1 MRIYKLLT
9 NQIGDSHM
17 KLRNLVKQAAR
28 ASGSPSILGLVVALS
43 MQIFSGSAHSQTS
56 YPNRP
61 VTLVVPVPPGGILDT
76 VARMV
81 MPSMAQTLGQPV
93 VIDNKAG
100 ASGNIAAS
108 FVAKS
113 APDGYNL
120 LVGYSMFHVGNPSMF
135 ANLSWD
141 PLRDFAPVGM
151 LVVSP
156 HVMAVHPSV
165 PAKSLREFVDLARA
179 NPGKLNYA
187 TSGNG
192 SVPHVGVELFKQQN
206 NLFITHIPYRG
217 AGPAM
222 LDVVAGNVQMTVAT
236 PPSLAGFVQSGKM
249 RPLAVAASKRIP
261 LMPDVPT
268 AAEAGFPGFELEA
281 WVALFAPMGT
291 PPAALQKLT
300 EAVKIAMESPNVR
313 KSAETAGVE
322 IRYMTPAQL
331 DSVVRK
337 DIQYWSKVIKT
348 ANIRAD

>member
-1 MRIYKLLT
+1 MQSRQASARTGRAGAMASKLAMV
-9 NQIGDSHM
+9 I
-17 KLRNLVKQAAR
+17 
-28 ASGSPSILGLVVALS
+28 ALS
-43 MQIFSGSAHSQTS
+43 LQLLPGAAQSQTN

-61 VTLVVPVPPGGILDT
+61 VTLVVPVPPGGILDA

-81 MPSMAQTLGQPV
+81 VPSMVQTLGQPF

-100 ASGNIAAS
+100 AGGNIAATY
-108 FVAKS
+108 VAKS

-120 LVGYSMFHVGNPSMF
+120 LVGYSMFHVGNPSIYP
-135 ANLSWD
+135 NLSWD
-141 PLRDFAPVGM
+141 PLRDFTPVGM

-165 PAKSLREFVDLARA
+165 PAKNLREFVDLARA

-249 RPLAVAASKRIP
+249 RPLAVAASKRLA

-291 PPAALQKLT
+291 PPAVVQKLT
-300 EAVKIAMESPNVR
+300 EAVKLTMESPSVR

-322 IRYMTPAQL
+322 IRYMPPAQL
-331 DSVVRK
+331 DALVRK

>member
-1 MRIYKLLT
+1 MTFR
-9 NQIGDSHM
+9 
-17 KLRNLVKQAAR
+17 
-28 ASGSPSILGLVVALS
+28 SILIAIGLALGGGAALAQAS
-43 MQIFSGSAHSQTS
+43 F
-56 YPNRP
+56 PNRP
-61 VTLVVPVPPGGILDT
+61 VTLVVPVPPGGILDS
-76 VARMV
+76 VSRMII
-81 MPSMAQTLGQPV
+81 PSMAQSLGQPV
-93 VIDNKAG
+93 VIDNRAG
-100 ASGNIAAS
+100 AGGNIAAS
-108 FVAKS
+108 YVAKA
-113 APDGYNL
+113 APDGHSL
-120 LVGYSMFHVGNPSMF
+120 LVGYSMFHVGNPSMY

-141 PLRDFAPVGM
+141 PVRDFAPIAM

-156 HVMAVHPSV
+156 HVLAVHPSV
-165 PAKSLREFVDLARA
+165 PAKTLRELVDLARA

-192 SVPHVGVELFKQQN
+192 SVPHIGVELFKQQN

-236 PPSLAGFVQSGKM
+236 PPSLGGFVQSGKM
-249 RPLAVAASKRIP
+249 RALAVAAGKRLA

-291 PPAALQKLT
+291 PAAIVQRLS
-300 EAVKIAMESPNVR
+300 EAAKVALESPAVR

-322 IRYMTPAQL
+322 IRFMPPAQL
-331 DSVVRK
+331 DAVVRK

>member
-1 MRIYKLLT
+1 MTFR
-9 NQIGDSHM
+9 
-17 KLRNLVKQAAR
+17 
-28 ASGSPSILGLVVALS
+28 SILMALGLALGGGAALAQAS
-43 MQIFSGSAHSQTS
+43 F
-56 YPNRP
+56 PNRP
-61 VTLVVPVPPGGILDT
+61 VTLVVPVPPGGILDS
-76 VARMV
+76 VSRMII
-81 MPSMAQTLGQPV
+81 PSMAQTLGQPV
-93 VIDNKAG
+93 VIDNRAG
-100 ASGNIAAS
+100 AGGNIAAS
-108 FVAKS
+108 YVAK
-113 APDGYNL
+113 AVPDGHSL
-120 LVGYSMFHVGNPSMF
+120 LVGYSMFHVGNPSMY

-141 PLRDFAPVGM
+141 PVRDFAPIAM

-156 HVMAVHPSV
+156 HVLAVHPSV
-165 PAKSLREFVDLARA
+165 PAKTLRELVDLARA

-192 SVPHVGVELFKQQN
+192 SVPHIGVELFKQQN

-236 PPSLAGFVQSGKM
+236 PPSLGGFVQSGKM
-249 RPLAVAASKRIP
+249 RALAVAAGKRLA

-291 PPAALQKLT
+291 PAATVQKLS
-300 EAVKIAMESPNVR
+300 EAAKVALESPAVR

-322 IRYMTPAQL
+322 IRFMPPAQL
-331 DSVVRK
+331 DAVVRK

>member
-1 MRIYKLLT
+1 M
-9 NQIGDSHM
+9 Q
-17 KLRNLVKQAAR
+17 LRKFVTSASKAAGF
-28 ASGSPSILGLVVALS
+28 SSTLGLVMALS
-43 MQIFSGSAHSQTS
+43 LQFVPGVAHSQTS
-56 YPNRP
+56 FPSRP
-61 VTLVVPVPPGGILDT
+61 VNLIVPVPPGGILDT

-81 MPSMAQTLGQPV
+81 VPPMTQTLGQPV

-113 APDGYNL
+113 APDGHNL

-135 ANLSWD
+135 PNLTWD
-141 PLRDFAPVGM
+141 PLRDFTPVGM

-165 PAKSLREFVDLARA
+165 PAKTLREFVDLARA

-206 NLFITHIPYRG
+206 NVFITHIPYRG

-236 PPSLAGFVQSGKM
+236 PPSLVSFVQSGKM

-291 PPAALQKLT
+291 PPATVQKLT
-300 EAVKIAMESPNVR
+300 EAVKLAMESPSVR
-313 KSAETAGVE
+313 KSAEAAGVE
-322 IRYMTPAQL
+322 IRYMPPAQL

>member
-1 MRIYKLLT
+1 
-9 NQIGDSHM
+9 M
-17 KLRNLVKQAAR
+17 KITWTALAF
-28 ASGSPSILGLVVALS
+28 GVALCA
-43 MQIFSGSAHSQTS
+43 GSALSQTN
-56 YPNRP
+56 YPARP

-81 MPSMAQTLGQPV
+81 IPSMTQSLGQPI

-100 ASGNIAAS
+100 AGGNIAAS

-113 APDGYNL
+113 APDGYSL
-120 LVGYSMFHVGNPSMF
+120 LVGYSMFHVGNPSMY

-141 PLRDFAPVGM
+141 PLRDFTPIGM

-156 HVMAVHPSV
+156 HVLAVHPSV
-165 PAKSLREFVDLARA
+165 PAKTLRELVNLARA

-206 NLFITHIPYRG
+206 GLFITHIPYRG

-236 PPSLAGFVQSGKM
+236 PPSLAGFVQSGKL
-249 RPLAVAASKRIP
+249 RALAVASNKRLA

-291 PPAALQKLT
+291 PPATVQKLT
-300 EAVKIAMESPNVR
+300 DAVKVAMESVAVR

-322 IRYMTPAQL
+322 IRYMPPAQL
-331 DSVVRK
+331 DAVVRK
-337 DIQYWSKVIKT
+337 DIQYWSNVIKT
-348 ANIRAD
+348 SNIRAD

>member
-1 MRIYKLLT
+1 MAGKKFVAQAGTLGGVASKLGIVL
-9 NQIGDSHM
+9 
-17 KLRNLVKQAAR
+17 A
-28 ASGSPSILGLVVALS
+28 LGLQL
-43 MQIFSGSAHSQTS
+43 FSGSAQSQTN

-61 VTLVVPVPPGGILDT
+61 VTMVVPVPPGGILDT

-100 ASGNIAAS
+100 AGGNIAAS

-120 LVGYSMFHVGNPSMF
+120 LVGYSMFHVGNPSMYP
-135 ANLSWD
+135 NLSWD
-141 PLRDFAPVGM
+141 PLRDFTPIGM

-156 HVMAVHPSV
+156 HVLAVHPSV
-165 PAKSLREFVDLARA
+165 PAKNLRELVDLARA

-206 NLFITHIPYRG
+206 NIFITHIPYRG

-249 RPLAVAASKRIP
+249 RPLAVAASKRLA

-291 PPAALQKLT
+291 PPAAVQKLT
-300 EAVKIAMESPNVR
+300 EAVKLAMESPGVR

-322 IRYMTPAQL
+322 IRYMTPTQL
-331 DSVVRK
+331 DGVVRK
-337 DIQYWSKVIKT
+337 DIQYWSNVIKT

>member
-1 MRIYKLLT
+1 MTFR
-9 NQIGDSHM
+9 
-17 KLRNLVKQAAR
+17 
-28 ASGSPSILGLVVALS
+28 SILMALGLALGGGAALAQAS
-43 MQIFSGSAHSQTS
+43 F
-56 YPNRP
+56 PNRP
-61 VTLVVPVPPGGILDT
+61 VTLVVPVPPGGILDS
-76 VARMV
+76 VSRMII
-81 MPSMAQTLGQPV
+81 PSMAQTLGQPV
-93 VIDNKAG
+93 VIDNRAG
-100 ASGNIAAS
+100 AGGNIAAS
-108 FVAKS
+108 YVAKA
-113 APDGYNL
+113 APDGHSL
-120 LVGYSMFHVGNPSMF
+120 LVGYSMFHVGNPSMY

-141 PLRDFAPVGM
+141 PVRDFAPIAM

-156 HVMAVHPSV
+156 HVLAVHPSV
-165 PAKSLREFVDLARA
+165 PAKTLRELVDLARA

-192 SVPHVGVELFKQQN
+192 SVPHIGVELFKQQN

-236 PPSLAGFVQSGKM
+236 PPSLGGFVQSGKM
-249 RPLAVAASKRIP
+249 RALAVAAGKRLA

-291 PPAALQKLT
+291 PAATVQKLS
-300 EAVKIAMESPNVR
+300 EAAKVALESPAVR

-322 IRYMTPAQL
+322 IRFMPPAQL
-331 DSVVRK
+331 DAVVRK

>member
-1 MRIYKLLT
+1 MHRRKFVTHAGKVGGI
-9 NQIGDSHM
+9 
-17 KLRNLVKQAAR
+17 
-28 ASGSPSILGLVVALS
+28 PSTLGIVLALS
-43 MQIFSGSAHSQTS
+43 LQLLSGSAQSQTS
-56 YPNRP
+56 FPTRP

-81 MPSMAQTLGQPV
+81 TPSMAQTLGQPV

-100 ASGNIAAS
+100 AGGNIGAS

-120 LVGYSMFHVGNPSMF
+120 LVGYSMFHVGNPSMYP
-135 ANLSWD
+135 NLSWD
-141 PLRDFAPVGM
+141 PLRDFTPIGM

-156 HVMAVHPSV
+156 HVLAVHPSV
-165 PAKSLREFVDLARA
+165 PAKNLREFVDLARA

-206 NLFITHIPYRG
+206 NIFITHIPYRG

-236 PPSLAGFVQSGKM
+236 PPSLAGFVQTGKM
-249 RPLAVAASKRIP
+249 RPLAVAANKRLA

-291 PPAALQKLT
+291 PPAAVQKLT
-300 EAVKIAMESPNVR
+300 EAVKLAMESPSVR

-322 IRYMTPAQL
+322 IRYMPPAQL
-331 DSVVRK
+331 DALVRK
-337 DIQYWSKVIKT
+337 DIQYWSNVIKT

>member
-1 MRIYKLLT
+1 MQSKQSSARTGRAGAMASKLAMV
-9 NQIGDSHM
+9 I
-17 KLRNLVKQAAR
+17 
-28 ASGSPSILGLVVALS
+28 ALS
-43 MQIFSGSAHSQTS
+43 LQLLPGTAQSQTN

-61 VTLVVPVPPGGILDT
+61 VTLVVPVPPGGILDA

-81 MPSMAQTLGQPV
+81 VPSMVQTLGQPF

-100 ASGNIAAS
+100 AGGNIAATY
-108 FVAKS
+108 VAKS

-120 LVGYSMFHVGNPSMF
+120 LVGYSMFHVGNPSIYP
-135 ANLSWD
+135 NLSWD
-141 PLRDFAPVGM
+141 PLRDFTPVGM

-165 PAKSLREFVDLARA
+165 PAKNLREFVDLARA

-206 NLFITHIPYRG
+206 TLFITHIPYRG

-249 RPLAVAASKRIP
+249 RPLAVAASKRLA

-291 PPAALQKLT
+291 PPAVVQKLT
-300 EAVKIAMESPNVR
+300 EAVKLTMESPSVR

-322 IRYMTPAQL
+322 IRYMPPAQL
-331 DSVVRK
+331 DALVRK

>member
-1 MRIYKLLT
+1 MASKEFVT
-9 NQIGDSHM
+9 NAGKGSG
-17 KLRNLVKQAAR
+17 V
-28 ASGSPSILGLVVALS
+28 ASTLGIVLALS
-43 MQIFSGSAHSQTS
+43 LQLFSGAAQSQTS

-61 VTLVVPVPPGGILDT
+61 VTMVVPVPPGGILDT

-100 ASGNIAAS
+100 AGGNIAAS

-120 LVGYSMFHVGNPSMF
+120 LVGYSMFHVGNPSMYP
-135 ANLSWD
+135 NLSWD
-141 PLRDFAPVGM
+141 PLRDFTPIGM

-156 HVMAVHPSV
+156 HVLAVHPSV
-165 PAKSLREFVDLARA
+165 PAKNLRELVDLARA

-206 NLFITHIPYRG
+206 NIFITHIPYRG

-249 RPLAVAASKRIP
+249 RPLAVAASKRLA

-291 PPAALQKLT
+291 PPAAVQKLT
-300 EAVKIAMESPNVR
+300 EAVKLAMESPGVR

-322 IRYMTPAQL
+322 IRYMTPTQL
-331 DSVVRK
+331 DGVVRK
-337 DIQYWSKVIKT
+337 DIQYWSNVIKT

>member
-1 MRIYKLLT
+1 MQSKQSSARTGRAGAMASKLAMV
-9 NQIGDSHM
+9 I
-17 KLRNLVKQAAR
+17 
-28 ASGSPSILGLVVALS
+28 ALS
-43 MQIFSGSAHSQTS
+43 LQLLPGAAQSQTN

-61 VTLVVPVPPGGILDT
+61 VTLVVPVPPGGILDA

-81 MPSMAQTLGQPV
+81 VPSMVQTLGQPF

-100 ASGNIAAS
+100 AGGNIAATY
-108 FVAKS
+108 VAKS

-120 LVGYSMFHVGNPSMF
+120 LVGYSMFHVGNPSIYP
-135 ANLSWD
+135 NLSWD
-141 PLRDFAPVGM
+141 PLRDFTPVGM

-165 PAKSLREFVDLARA
+165 PAKNLREFVDLARA

-249 RPLAVAASKRIP
+249 RPLAVAASKRLA

-291 PPAALQKLT
+291 PPAVVQKLT
-300 EAVKIAMESPNVR
+300 EAVKLTMESPSVR

-322 IRYMTPAQL
+322 IRYMPPAQL
-331 DSVVRK
+331 DALVRK

>member
-1 MRIYKLLT
+1 
-9 NQIGDSHM
+9 M
-17 KLRNLVKQAAR
+17 KITWTALA
-28 ASGSPSILGLVVALS
+28 LGVALCA
-43 MQIFSGSAHSQTS
+43 GSALSQTS
-56 YPNRP
+56 YPARP

-81 MPSMAQTLGQPV
+81 IPSMTQTLGQPIV
-93 VIDNKAG
+93 VDNKAG
-100 ASGNIAAS
+100 AGGNIAAS

-120 LVGYSMFHVGNPSMF
+120 LVGYSMFHVGNPSMY

-141 PLRDFAPVGM
+141 PLRDFTPIGM

-156 HVMAVHPSV
+156 HVLAVHPSV
-165 PAKSLREFVDLARA
+165 PAKNLRELVNLARA

-206 NLFITHIPYRG
+206 GLFITHIPYRG

-249 RPLAVAASKRIP
+249 RALAVASNKRLA

-291 PPAALQKLT
+291 PPATVQKLT
-300 EAVKIAMESPNVR
+300 DAVKVAMESVAVR

-322 IRYMTPAQL
+322 IRYMPPAQL
-331 DSVVRK
+331 DAVVRK
-337 DIQYWSKVIKT
+337 DIQYWSNVIKT
-348 ANIRAD
+348 AQIRAD

>member
-1 MRIYKLLT
+1 MAGK
-9 NQIGDSHM
+9 
-17 KLRNLVKQAAR
+17 KFVAQAGR
-28 ASGSPSILGLVVALS
+28 VGGFASTLGIVLALGLQL
-43 MQIFSGSAHSQTS
+43 FSGSAQSQTN

-61 VTLVVPVPPGGILDT
+61 VTMVVPVPPGGILDT

-100 ASGNIAAS
+100 AGGNIAAS

-120 LVGYSMFHVGNPSMF
+120 LVGYSMFHVGNPSMYP
-135 ANLSWD
+135 NLSWD
-141 PLRDFAPVGM
+141 PLRDFTPIGM

-156 HVMAVHPSV
+156 HVLAVHPSV
-165 PAKSLREFVDLARA
+165 PAKNLRELVDLARA

-206 NLFITHIPYRG
+206 NIFITHIPYRG

-249 RPLAVAASKRIP
+249 RPLAVAASKRLA

-291 PPAALQKLT
+291 PPAAVQKLT
-300 EAVKIAMESPNVR
+300 EAVKLAMESPGVR

-322 IRYMTPAQL
+322 IRYMTPTQL
-331 DSVVRK
+331 DGVVRK
-337 DIQYWSKVIKT
+337 DIQYWSNVIKT